1 METNMIL
8 YHGSKYIITR
18 PEFGTGYP
26 YNDYGRGFYCT
37 ESPDLAREWACFEN
51 RDGFANKYAMDLKGL
66 SVLKLTDGSY
76 NILNWLSILLANR
89 KFSITASIARQAKN
103 YLLNNFLPEYED
115 YDIIIGYRAD
125 DSYFSFASAFLHNTI
140 SLNQL
145 EKAMYLGKLGEQIVL
160 KSEEAFSR
168 IKFIKAASADATEY
182 YAKRLERDTAAREAF
197 KSERNAVPEKDAVYM
212 IDILREE
219 WKDDDSRIRRIVSE

>member
-8 YHGSKYIITR
+8 YHGSKDIITR

>member
-8 YHGSKYIITR
+8 YHGSKDIITC
-18 PEFGTGYP
+18 PEFRAGSP

-37 ESPDLAREWACFEN
+37 ESLDLAREWACLEN
-51 RDGFANKYAMDLKGL
+51 RDGFANMYAMDLRGL

-89 KFSITASIARQAKN
+89 KFSITADIAHQARN
-103 YLLNNFLPEYED
+103 YLLNNFLPEYEE

-160 KSEEAFSR
+160 KSEESFSH
-168 IKFIKAASADATEY
+168 IKFIKAENACATEY
-182 YAKRLERDTAAREAF
+182 YAKRLERDTTAREAF
-197 KSERNAVPEKDAVYM
+197 RAERDAVPEKDAVYM

-219 WKDDDSRIRRIVSE
+219 WKDDDPRIRRIVSE